1 MAYINSLFYP
11 TITKKIIVF
20 KTLINYSTKHQIL
33 NPEKNI
39 IYNYCW
45 FYNLADMQ
53 CIWTV
58 YNNKYHRNVIAITT
72 HIYQLIVSSY
82 HKDN

>member
-20 KTLINYSTKHQIL
+20 NTLINYSTKHQIL

-39 IYNYCW
+39 IY
-45 FYNLADMQ
+45 
-53 CIWTV
+53 
-58 YNNKYHRNVIAITT
+58 
-72 HIYQLIVSSY
+72 SY
-82 HKDN
+82 

>member
-39 IYNYCW
+39 IY
-45 FYNLADMQ
+45 
-53 CIWTV
+53 
-58 YNNKYHRNVIAITT
+58 
-72 HIYQLIVSSY
+72 SY
-82 HKDN
+82 

>member
-1 MAYINSLFYP
+1 MVIN
-11 TITKKIIVF
+11 
-20 KTLINYSTKHQIL
+20 
-33 NPEKNI
+33 
-39 IYNYCW
+39 W

-58 YNNKYHRNVIAITT
+58 YNNKYHGNVIVITT